1 MEGCNIEDLNYLIKF
16 LRKLRDLMKSN
27 AKEDLD
33 EFERF
38 YYKIIN
44 LDLPELFSIL
54 TSDNL
59 CPKFEVGGL
68 TLPIEVPIDKFK
80 LTTGKSGKYLEVI
93 RRVNGIIGEYSLYEE
108 PEAKLIICI
117 LYLYDILSRLDKV
130 CKRNIVLV
138 RKMAMD
144 GNDLIKSRIDF
155 LSRKIELSSR
165 SINLLYNGSIFARS
179 CPDFD
184 LKKFYKF
191 IKEFIDYIFG
201 DGTSSIWKEQVQS
214 SVGSINEI
222 LERDLI

>member
-1 MEGCNIEDLNYLIKF
+1 MEGCKITDLDYLIKF
-16 LRKLRDLMKSN
+16 LGKLRGMIRSN
-27 AKEDLD
+27 KEEDLS
-33 EFERF
+33 EVEML
-38 YYKIIN
+38 YYKTIS
-44 LDLPELFSIL
+44 LDIPKLFNIL
-54 TSDNL
+54 ISDNL
-59 CPKFEVGGL
+59 CPKFKVGGL

-80 LTTGKSGKYLEVI
+80 LTTEKSGKYLEI
-93 RRVNGIIGEYSLYEE
+93 IKWINGIVGEYNLYGE

-117 LYLYDILSRLDKV
+117 LYLYDILSKIDKV
-130 CKRNIVLV
+130 CKRNIELV
-138 RKMAMD
+138 RKIARNGD
-144 GNDLIKSRIDF
+144 PIIQSRIDF

-214 SVGSINEI
+214 AIGSINEI

>member
-1 MEGCNIEDLNYLIKF
+1 MEGCKITDLDYLIKF
-16 LRKLRDLMKSN
+16 LRELRDLMKSN
-27 AKEDLD
+27 KKEDLC
-33 EFERF
+33 EFEML
-38 YYKIIN
+38 YYGTIH
-44 LDLPELFSIL
+44 LDLPKLFNVLI
-54 TSDNL
+54 SDNL
-59 CPKFEVGGL
+59 CPEFRVGGL

-93 RRVNGIIGEYSLYEE
+93 KRVNGTIGEYSLYKE

-144 GNDLIKSRIDF
+144 GNNLIKSRLDF
-155 LSRKIELSSR
+155 LSKKIKISTM
-165 SINLLYNGSIFARS
+165 SINFLYNGLAFERS
-179 CPDFD
+179 YENFD
-184 LKKFYKF
+184 LKEFYKF

-214 SVGSINEI
+214 AIGSINEVI
-222 LERDLI
+222 KDSNE